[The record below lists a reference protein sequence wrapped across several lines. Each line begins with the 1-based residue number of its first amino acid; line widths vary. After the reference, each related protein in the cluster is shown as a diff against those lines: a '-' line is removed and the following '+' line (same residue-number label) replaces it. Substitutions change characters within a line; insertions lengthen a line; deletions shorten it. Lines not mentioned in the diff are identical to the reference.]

1 MDNSEIKTKLV
12 TGQFA
17 LVMLLTLMIFLVHFV
32 LIVSTPLYILKLGG
46 GNSGAGLST
55 GVYSLTALIFRPLVG
70 HLLDNSGRKRVLFS
84 GLLMLVVGIVLMNV
98 YDSIFLVLAARVI
111 QGIGFSITSTAA
123 ATLTADVVPRERL
136 SEGMGYYGVSM
147 MVTNSLGPL
156 LGLIIAEA
164 LGYKPLFLLLLPLLL
179 ISAIAGLFLKGEN
192 LKIPVVKEKLSLK
205 KLVTIEKS
213 ALPASSMM
221 IFASLSYGAIITF
234 LAPFA
239 FSRGIEDVQFFFI
252 IYPAAVIFI
261 RMITGRF
268 SDRINP
274 VKIIIPSIIL
284 ASAALLVIYGAHTV
298 KALAVAS
305 CLYGLGYGTLQPIL
319 NALAVKN
326 CLPQNR
332 GAANATFFIAFDLG
346 IGAGSIILGFIS
358 KNVSFSS
365 IYIISAVSVAFSLVL
380 FLILNRPERRKN

>member
-84 GLLMLVVGIVLMNV
+84 GILMLVVGIVLMNV

-205 KLVTIEKS
+205 KLVKIEKS

-261 RMITGRF
+261 RIVTGRF

-284 ASAALLVIYGAHTV
+284 ASAALMVIYGAYTV

-326 CLPQNR
+326 CAPENR

-365 IYIISAVSVAFSLVL
+365 IYVISAVSVAFSLVL

>member
-1 MDNSEIKTKLV
+1 MTNSDIKKRLV
-12 TGQFA
+12 TEQFA

-46 GNSGAGLST
+46 SNSGAGLST
-55 GVYSLTALIFRPLVG
+55 GLYSLTALIFRPLVG
-70 HLLDNSGRKRVLFS
+70 HLLDNSGRKKVLFS
-84 GLLMLVVGIVLMNV
+84 GLIMLVVGILLMNV
-98 YDSIFLVLAARVI
+98 YDSIILVLSARII

-164 LGYKPLFLLLLPLLL
+164 LGYKPLFLLLLPLLF
-179 ISAIAGLFLKGEN
+179 ISAIAGLFLKSEN
-192 LKIPVVKEKLSLK
+192 FKIPALKEKLSLK

-326 CLPQNR
+326 CAPENR

-365 IYIISAVSVAFSLVL
+365 IYVISAVSVAFSLVL
-380 FLILNRPERRKN
+380 FLVLNRPERRKN